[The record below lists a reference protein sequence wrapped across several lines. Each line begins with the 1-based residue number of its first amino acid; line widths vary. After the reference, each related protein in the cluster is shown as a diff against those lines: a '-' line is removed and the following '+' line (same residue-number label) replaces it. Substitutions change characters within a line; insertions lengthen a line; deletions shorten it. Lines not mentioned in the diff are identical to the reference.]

1 MDTLLV
7 LVTTVN
13 LSHIL
18 VNLRAVRTAGGIESK
33 LIHILSAMSP
43 SYTMCILYIEDPIRY
58 LLGLL
63 LGQLLKTTVHYFD
76 CLLLAEI
83 YQEYI
88 PNLFFFSL
96 S

>member
-1 MDTLLV
+1 
-7 LVTTVN
+7 
-13 LSHIL
+13 
-18 VNLRAVRTAGGIESK
+18 
-33 LIHILSAMSP
+33 MSP
-43 SYTMCILYIEDPIRY
+43 SYTMYILHIEDPIRY

-63 LGQLLKTTVHYFD
+63 LGQLLKTTFHYFD
-76 CLLLAEI
+76 SLLLAEI